1 MARLTV
7 NEAGTSGYTDEI
19 ILTPGD
25 FAAVSGGQTIT
36 VPVKK
41 GDVIEGAALD
51 ITEAFS
57 TSANFNVG
65 HDGTIIGGSAD
76 AEAFIKNKSVSTTT
90 ATPVADTGNS
100 LDDDGNALAN
110 KVVVT
115 ADGNIDLKAA
125 SSLADD
131 TSGKLKVL
139 LKIRRVNF

>member
-1 MARLTV
+1 MSRLTV
-7 NEAGTSGYTDEI
+7 NEASTSGYTDEI
-19 ILTPGD
+19 ILSPGD
-25 FAAVSGGQTIT
+25 FAAVSGGTTIT

-57 TSANFNVG
+57 TSANFSVG

-76 AEAFIKNKSVSTTT
+76 AEAFIGNKNVNTI
-90 ATPVADTGNS
+90 AQTPVADSGNS
-100 LDDDGNALAN
+100 LDDDGNADAN
-110 KVVVT
+110 KVVVL

>member
-25 FAAVSGGQTIT
+25 FAAVSGGTTIT

-57 TSANFNVG
+57 TSANFSVG

-76 AEAFIKNKSVSTTT
+76 AEAFIGNKSVSTI
-90 ATPVADTGNS
+90 ALTPVADSGNS
-100 LDDDGNALAN
+100 LDDDGNANAN
-110 KVVVT
+110 KLRVL

-125 SSLADD
+125 SSLAAD

>member
-19 ILTPGD
+19 ILSPGD
-25 FAAVSGGQTIT
+25 FAAVSGGTTIT

-41 GDVIEGAALD
+41 GDVIEGAALN

-57 TSANFNVG
+57 TSANFSVG

-76 AEAFIKNKSVSTTT
+76 AEAFIDNKNVNTI
-90 ATPVADTGNS
+90 ALTPVADSGNS
-100 LDDDGNALAN
+100 LDDDGNAGAN
-110 KVVVT
+110 KLVVL

>member
-25 FAAVSGGQTIT
+25 FAAVSGGTTIT

-57 TSANFNVG
+57 TSANFSVG
-65 HDGTIIGGSAD
+65 HDGTIIGGAAA
-76 AEAFIKNKSVSTTT
+76 AEAFIANKNVNTTT
-90 ATPVADTGNS
+90 ATPVADSGGS
-100 LDDDGNALAN
+100 LDDDGNADAN
-110 KVVVT
+110 KLKVT